1 MVRLRDRIRAFLHP
15 GARSERQ
22 EFQQI
27 PPPRMNDVALAMKSV
42 IRAGYDSIRQTPEN
56 SRHWQWADHRAAD
69 STANP
74 SARITLRSQSRYELH
89 ENNSYGR
96 GMVDT
101 VVSDTIGTGP
111 RLQIT
116 QFAQNVNQE
125 IEKAWSRWSCA
136 VGLTDKLA
144 TIRTAK
150 LVDGE
155 VVCRFINNLTIEDAV
170 QLDLQ
175 LIECDQ
181 LRSPRF
187 ELETGENYV
196 DGVHLDRFGNP
207 YAYDILRHHP
217 GADYW
222 NGVNSLDHDTYSYSQ
237 IIHAFRAFRPGQH
250 RGIPEFAPALPLFA
264 FLRRFTL
271 ATVSAAETAASVS
284 QVIET
289 DAPIP
294 EELES
299 EYAAST
305 FDKYLDTIPIDRNSA
320 TVLPNMWKLKQ
331 FAAEHPTTTYKM
343 FKRELIGEI
352 GRCLCIPVNIA
363 AADSGESNYSSARF
377 DWLGYERIIKRE
389 QEFLNRVVMD
399 RIFAEWLLEA
409 ALTGAI
415 PQRAAS
421 IVIRQYDAMGRR
433 GMANQIEHSWYW
445 DGLRDADQ
453 KDAADAQK
461 VRLQNGST
469 HRAREYAIQGLD
481 IEVEDTKAAESF
493 GVSVEDYRRMV
504 LASVFTNGNL
514 ITQANDLANGQE
526 MDQSDE
532 QETDEGAEAGDE
544 ADQRAAA
551 R

>member
-1 MVRLRDRIRAFLHP
+1 MEQGSLGKL
-15 GARSERQ
+15 
-22 EFQQI
+22 
-27 PPPRMNDVALAMKSV
+27 PPPQMNDMSLAIRSV
-42 IRAGYDSIRQTPEN
+42 IRGSYDSVKRTPEN
-56 SRHWQWADHRAAD
+56 TRHWQWADHRAAD
-69 STANP
+69 SSSNP
-74 SARITLRSQSRYELH
+74 SVRIALRSQSRYELH

-96 GMVDT
+96 GMVET

-116 QFAQNVNQE
+116 QFSRSLNQE
-125 IEKAWSRWSCA
+125 IEKSWSQWACA
-136 VGLTDKLA
+136 IGLTDKLS

-155 VVCRFINNLTIEDAV
+155 AVIRFINNLTVEDAV

-187 ELETGENYV
+187 ELETSENYV

-222 NGVNSLDHDTYSYSQ
+222 YGANTLDFDTYSYEQ
-237 IIHAFRAFRPGQH
+237 VVHAFRAFRPGQH

-271 ATVSAAETAASVS
+271 ATVSAAETAAAVS

-294 EELES
+294 EELET

-305 FDKYLDTIPIDRNSA
+305 FEKYLDTIPIDRNSA

-352 GRCLCIPVNIA
+352 GRCLGIPVNIA
-363 AADSGESNYSSARF
+363 ASDSGESNYSSARF

-389 QEFLNRVVMD
+389 QEFLSRVIMD

-409 ALTGAI
+409 SLAGSI
-415 PQRAAS
+415 PQRAANL
-421 IVIRQYDAMGRR
+421 IVRQYDLFGRR
-433 GMANQIEHSWYW
+433 GMANKIEHAWYW
-445 DGLRDADQ
+445 DGLRDADA

-461 VRLQNGST
+461 IRLQNGST
-469 HRAREYAIQGLD
+469 HRAREYAVQGLD

-493 GVSVEDYRRMV
+493 GVTVEEYRRMV

-514 ITQANDLANGQE
+514 LTQANEIANGQQPGDQTDDE
-526 MDQSDE
+526 ETEEGEEAGEQSDS
-532 QETDEGAEAGDE
+532 
-544 ADQRAAA
+544 RAAA